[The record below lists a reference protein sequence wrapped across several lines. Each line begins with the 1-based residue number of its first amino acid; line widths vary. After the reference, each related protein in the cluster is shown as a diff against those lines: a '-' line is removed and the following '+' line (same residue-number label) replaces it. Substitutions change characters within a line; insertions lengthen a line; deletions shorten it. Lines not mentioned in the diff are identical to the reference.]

1 MFLNV
6 NLLMVAEIISTFVP
20 CFNHKQKK
28 DD

>member
-6 NLLMVAEIISTFVP
+6 NLLIVVEIIINFVT